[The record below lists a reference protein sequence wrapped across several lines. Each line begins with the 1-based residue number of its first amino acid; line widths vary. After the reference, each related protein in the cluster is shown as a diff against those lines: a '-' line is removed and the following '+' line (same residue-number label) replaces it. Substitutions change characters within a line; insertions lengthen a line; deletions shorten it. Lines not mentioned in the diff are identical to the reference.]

1 MNIINI
7 VILLALGLFAVYS
20 LAMGIKE
27 RYEKISMAMPENR
40 FDQPTERLWGMLGNV
55 LGQKRIL
62 RERGAGIMH
71 VFIFWGISLF
81 AIGLVLFILEG
92 LFPVIKF
99 NNQLFYLIID
109 IFGIFGFLGMAIAT
123 WRRYVAKV
131 PRLDVG
137 PWEEEKMIVAL
148 TVAIILMIVSYFI
161 GSAANAVASGTEA
174 RYEMAPVTGML
185 VNAFAG
191 MTAAGVL
198 YQLFYWLAILP
209 ALGLLVFFRYS
220 PLVHPLAAPI
230 NIYFRNL
237 QPRGG
242 QIKKINLGDEDEED
256 EDEDEDEDEEM
267 NFGVSKITDYT
278 WKQLLDC
285 YACAEC
291 GRCQDN
297 CPANLSGKPL
307 SPKKVILTLREHLP
321 NKGDNKEDL
330 PEVAGEILSEDIIW
344 ACTNCYACQEH
355 CPQLNEHINKLIDL
369 RRHLVLDV
377 SEFPSEA
384 QLAFTNME
392 RNSNPWGVGWTTRA
406 DWADGLD
413 VPLMEDNSDVECL
426 FYVGCAGAFDERIKN
441 VAKSMVKILKAAGIT
456 FAILGSEEKCCGDSA
471 RRLGNEYLFKSLVD
485 ENIETM
491 NGYGV
496 KKIITCC
503 PHCFNSLKNEYPQ
516 FGGNYEVIH
525 HTQLIS
531 KLLQDKKI
539 NLQGD
544 GERLKLT
551 YHDSCMLGRYNNEY
565 DAPRNIISKIP
576 GASLTEME
584 RNRNSAFCC
593 GAGGGRMWLEEH
605 GTRINVMRTEQA
617 LQTQPDLIA
626 VNCPFCLTMIEDGLK
641 DQGQEENV
649 QAKDLAE
656 LVVRYMQ

>member
-1 MNIINI
+1 MNIFNS
-7 VILLALGLFAVYS
+7 VILLALGLFAVYN
-20 LAMGIKE
+20 LVIGIKV
-27 RYEKISMAMPENR
+27 RYEKLAMAMPENR
-40 FDQPTERLWGMLGNV
+40 FDQPTERLWGALGNV
-55 LGQKRIL
+55 LGQRRLL
-62 RERGAGIMH
+62 RETGAGIMH
-71 VFIFWGISLF
+71 VFIFWGVSLF

-99 NNQLFYLIID
+99 NNQIFYLLID
-109 IFGIFGFLGMAIAT
+109 IFGIFGFLGMAIAG
-123 WRRYVAKV
+123 WRRWVAKV

-137 PWEEEKMIVAL
+137 PWEEERMIVAL
-148 TVAIILMIVSYFI
+148 TLAIWTMIISYFI
-161 GSAANAVASGTEA
+161 GSAANAVATGTEA
-174 RYEMAPVTGML
+174 RYALAPVTGL
-185 VNAFAG
+185 LTNAFAG
-191 MTAAGVL
+191 MAAANVL
-198 YQLFYWLAILP
+198 YTVFYWLAILP

-220 PLVHPLAAPI
+220 PLVHPLAAPL
-230 NIYFRNL
+230 NLYFRNL

-242 QIKKINLGDEDEED
+242 QIKKINLGDEED

-297 CPANLSGKPL
+297 CPAYLSGKPL

-321 NKGDNKEDL
+321 NKGDNKADL

-377 SEFPSEA
+377 SEFPGEA

-392 RNSNPWGVGWTTRA
+392 RNSNPWGVGWTTRG

-413 VPLMEDNSDVECL
+413 VPLMEDNPDAEYL
-426 FYVGCAGAFDERIKN
+426 FYVGCAGSFDERIKN
-441 VAKSMVKILKAAGIT
+441 VAKSMVKILQAAGVS

-471 RRLGNEYLFKSLVD
+471 RRLGNEYLFKSLID

-531 KLLQDKKI
+531 KLLDEKKI
-539 NLQGD
+539 TLQGA
-544 GERLKLT
+544 GEKLNLT
-551 YHDSCMLGRYNNEY
+551 YHDSCMLGRYNEEY
-565 DAPRNIISKIP
+565 DAPRKIISKIP

-584 RNRNSAFCC
+584 RNKNKAFCC

-617 LQTQPDLIA
+617 LETNPELVA

-641 DQGQEENV
+641 DKNQEENV
-649 QAKDLAE
+649 QVKDIAE
-656 LVVRYMQ
+656 LVARYMQ